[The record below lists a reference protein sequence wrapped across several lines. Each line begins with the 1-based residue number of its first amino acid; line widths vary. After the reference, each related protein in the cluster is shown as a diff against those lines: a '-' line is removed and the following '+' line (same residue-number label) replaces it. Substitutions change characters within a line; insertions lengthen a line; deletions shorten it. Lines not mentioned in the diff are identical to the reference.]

1 MQQEQQCQVLH
12 IQRREDTW
20 RLQITLQTKDL
31 YGYVIKGMD
40 DYQEFVFF
48 QKVYTK

>member
-1 MQQEQQCQVLH
+1 
-12 IQRREDTW
+12 
-20 RLQITLQTKDL
+20 L